1 SYERFSKIR
10 ADRHRFRR
18 PDGPKNLHQFVEVF
32 SEQSL
37 LMVDQLE
44 AVAGKGPFSLWKY
57 LTSYTMDSVCETALG
72 IKVDAQRNP
81 NQPFLEAFD
90 QHCQM
95 ASWRICQPPITQQ
108 MYKYLPIYKLYMN
121 HINWLRAIRA
131 PSNIK
136 YPNSTD
142 KELKTFLELYI
153 KASGGA
159 SGFTNVELREETLV
173 LLLAGTDTS
182 AVGSAFTSLML
193 ARHPEVQNNVYEEIR
208 EVLGDSNRS
217 VSAEDLP
224 RLKYLEAV
232 IKESLRLY
240 PPVPIIVRKAD
251 KDIKLL
257 YWGKDAEEFRPERFL
272 ESNLKHPAAFIPFS
286 YGPRSCLGKGFLRTN
301 NSKAKTSPFLILFQ
315 YYNSQR
321 AI

>member
-1 SYERFSKIR
+1 MDFLQDVHNIIR
-10 ADRHRFRR
+10 NK
-18 PDGPKNLHQFVEVF
+18 GEEIKNKHEK
-32 SEQSL
+32 EQ
-37 LMVDQLE
+37 
-44 AVAGKGPFSLWKY
+44 K
-57 LTSYTMDSVCETALG
+57 G
-72 IKVDAQRNP
+72 IKNA
-81 NQPFLEAFD
+81 
-90 QHCQM
+90 
-95 ASWRICQPPITQQ
+95 
-108 MYKYLPIYKLYMN
+108 
-121 HINWLRAIRA
+121 
-131 PSNIK
+131 
-136 YPNSTD
+136 TD
-142 KELKTFLELYI
+142 KELNTFLELYI

-240 PPVPIIVRKAD
+240 PPVPMIVRKAD

-257 YWGKDAEEFRPERFL
+257 HRNPVYWGKDAEEFRPERFL

-301 NSKAKTSPFLILFQ
+301 NSKTKTSSFLKLFRF
-315 YYNSQR
+315 YNSQT
-321 AI
+321 AILYNVSRRFR